1 MSEVYKMDKKG
12 YLIIFTIGTLI
23 TQAICLGIYFFA
35 KVDNE
40 VGLVYE
46 VIELIPIFVLVN
58 GLFRRCPVCGK
69 RKLTIVDS
77 CGGSRYILHDAECRN
92 CKSEIRIQRDREL
105 HETTYYHIRGN
116 VTTTRIN
123 PIWEIEEKQSDE

>member
-1 MSEVYKMDKKG
+1 MDKTG

-40 VGLVYE
+40 VGIVYE
-46 VIELIPIFVLVN
+46 VLELLPIYILVT

-77 CGGSRYILHDAECRN
+77 CGGSRYTLYDAECRN
-92 CKSEIRIQRDREL
+92 CKSKIGIECDRDL
-105 HETTYYHIRGN
+105 HKWTYFHMKN
-116 VTTTRIN
+116 DFNTTRIN
-123 PIWEIEEKQSDE
+123 PILKTGKE

>member
-1 MSEVYKMDKKG
+1 MDKTG

-40 VGLVYE
+40 VGIVYE
-46 VIELIPIFVLVN
+46 VLELLPIYILVT

-77 CGGSRYILHDAECRN
+77 CGGSRYTLDDAECRN
-92 CKSEIRIQRDREL
+92 CKSEIRIQRDSEL
-105 HETTYYHIRGN
+105 HETSYYRMRGN

-123 PIWEIEEKQSDE
+123 PIWETEENNPYGTRKE